1 MKKAKEGKGG
11 ISSAPLCDWKFN
23 RGVEIEGEREGRRER
38 WTGERESEAAEGR
51 GRGEEER
58 GKRHRDLIAVQ
69 LSAKASGCEQ
79 CSLRHSQRGRGG
91 VGKRVRQGRKG
102 ERGRECIYLGG
113 LNWPSLSFDL

>member
-1 MKKAKEGKGG
+1 MREEGERGKGG

-23 RGVEIEGEREGRRER
+23 RGSEIEGEREGRRER
-38 WTGERESEAAEGR
+38 GRWVGGRERERQRR

-79 CSLRHSQRGRGG
+79 CSLRHSRRGRSGVRGG
-91 VGKRVRQGRKG
+91 DRWKG
-102 ERGRECIYLGG
+102 ERVYILGVF
-113 LNWPSLSFDL
+113 LKHKWPSLSFDL